1 MKKMSG
7 VKCSLVIIVIC
18 LLCLLIAYFFT
29 NETTAELLSCLKVIV
44 FKYEFESIVLLTIV
58 LILAVIL
65 FLIGYVF
72 GSKFNKTETKNTQG
86 ESTTQQT
93 SHASKTTQQ
102 KKQTSY
108 ASHASK
114 TNQTKNNSTGRP

>member
-7 VKCSLVIIVIC
+7 VKCSLGVIVAG
-18 LLCLLIAYFFT
+18 LLVLLLVYFFS
-29 NETTAELLSCLKVIV
+29 NEQTAELLSCLKVIV
-44 FKYEFESIVLLTIV
+44 FEFKSEAIILLTIV

-65 FLIGYVF
+65 FLTGYVF
-72 GSKFNKTETKNTQG
+72 GSKFNKTETKDTQG

-102 KKQTSY
+102 KKQTS
-108 ASHASK
+108 HASK
-114 TNQTKNNSTGRP
+114 TTQPKNNSTGRPF